1 MVKVFARQRGRVD
14 MRNLSG
20 LSAPGT
26 TQAGKGRSTMNET
39 FRILPLLTRMCSAVD
54 GIFVEYVGPFGEL
67 LIGEARTA
75 WLAAGNKTRSSD
87 IESYIARLGS
97 QIDDPGQRTQFIAR
111 ARTAA
116 GVAHL
121 HPHG

>member
-1 MVKVFARQRGRVD
+1 
-14 MRNLSG
+14 
-20 LSAPGT
+20 
-26 TQAGKGRSTMNET
+26 MNET
-39 FRILPLLTRMCSAVD
+39 FRILPLPTRMCCAVD

-75 WLAAGNKTRSSD
+75 WLAGGNKTRSSD
-87 IESYIARLGS
+87 IESYIARLAGE
-97 QIDDPGQRTQFIAR
+97 IEDGGQRTQFIAR
-111 ARTAA
+111 ARAAA

>member
-1 MVKVFARQRGRVD
+1 
-14 MRNLSG
+14 
-20 LSAPGT
+20 
-26 TQAGKGRSTMNET
+26 MNET

-54 GIFVEYVGPFGEL
+54 GLFVEYVGPFGEL

-87 IESYIARLGS
+87 IESYIARLACE
-97 QIDDPGQRTQFIAR
+97 IVDDVQRNQFMNR
-111 ARTAA
+111 AREAA

-121 HPHG
+121 HPHS